1 MYRHCGSLTVCRT
14 GGSFRVRT
22 RKRKVVHKR
31 PTVKEIASRAGVSI
45 GTVDRVLHGRG
56 EVSAATRARVEGI
69 IDALG
74 YTPDLL
80 ARQLKL
86 NRTYHLRVLIPR
98 ADQDSGYWKLCREG
112 IEAAAKTL
120 RAYRVTVGIEEFD
133 RSDRPAF
140 RQILESVAAD
150 PGDGLLVAPVLPD
163 ELKPALVRLG
173 TDIPYVFFDG
183 TLETTS
189 PRCSVG
195 QDAHAAGRLAG
206 RMMALLA
213 PEATSLLAIT
223 THAEDRHIRQ
233 RIEGFLAF
241 FDEGPAGK
249 ATEILVRECP
259 GLERRGE
266 RESCLSAI
274 FEERPD
280 TGGILVVEASGHF
293 VGEWLAGAGLKMG
306 RPVVTWDL
314 VPDNEA
320 ALGSGIVDCV
330 ISQRPFE
337 QGRLGL
343 EALFRAVTTGA
354 SEPARIDVPM
364 EIWLRE
370 NLPVPGGTRK
380 KELA

>member
-1 MYRHCGSLTVCRT
+1 M
-14 GGSFRVRT
+14 
-22 RKRKVVHKR
+22 VHKR

-241 FDEGPAGK
+241 FDGSGTARHP
-249 ATEILVRECP
+249 EILVRECP
-259 GLERRGE
+259 GLELREE
-266 RESCLSAI
+266 RERFLSE
-274 FEERPD
+274 FFDERPE
-280 TGGILVVEASGHF
+280 TEGILVVEASGHF

>member
-1 MYRHCGSLTVCRT
+1 MA
-14 GGSFRVRT
+14 
-22 RKRKVVHKR
+22 KKR
-31 PTVKEIASRAGVSI
+31 PTVKEIATHAGVSI

-56 EVSAATRARVEGI
+56 EVSAATRARVERI

-98 ADQDSGYWKLCREG
+98 ADQDSGYWRICREG
-112 IEAAAKTL
+112 IEAAADHLK
-120 RAYRVTVGIEEFD
+120 AYRTLVSIEEFD
-133 RSDRPAF
+133 RYDRPAF
-140 RQILESVAAD
+140 RRILDSVAAD
-150 PGDGLLVAPVLPD
+150 PGDGILVAPVLPD
-163 ELKPALVRLG
+163 ELKPALGHIGPDL
-173 TDIPYVFFDG
+173 PYVFFDG
-183 TLETTS
+183 MLETTS

-206 RMMALLA
+206 RMMSLFA
-213 PEATSLLAIT
+213 PGANTLLAIT
-223 THAEDRHIRQ
+223 THAEDRHLRQ

-241 FDEGPAGK
+241 YGEFGAAWYP
-249 ATEILVRECP
+249 EILVRECP
-259 GLERRGE
+259 DLERRGE
-266 RESCLSAI
+266 RERFLAAI

-293 VGEWLAGAGLKMG
+293 VGEWLVASG
-306 RPVVTWDL
+306 RKEGVPLVTWDL

-320 ALGSGIVDCV
+320 ALGSGAVDCV

-343 EALFRAVTTGA
+343 DALFRAV
-354 SEPARIDVPM
+354 SSKEPGPDRIDLPM

-370 NLPVPGGTRK
+370 NLPASGGVERRSGHETEK
-380 KELA
+380 G

>member
-1 MYRHCGSLTVCRT
+1 VA
-14 GGSFRVRT
+14 
-22 RKRKVVHKR
+22 KKR
-31 PTVKEIASRAGVSI
+31 PTVKEIASRAGVYI

-56 EVSAATRARVEGI
+56 GVSAATRARVADI

-86 NRTYHLRVLIPR
+86 NRTYHLRVLIPQ
-98 ADQDSGYWKLCREG
+98 ADQDSGYWRLCREG
-112 IEAAAKTL
+112 IEEAAKNL
-120 RAYRVTVGIEEFD
+120 RAYRTEVCIEEFD

-140 RQILESVAAD
+140 RRILESVAAD

-173 TDIPYVFFDG
+173 TDIPCVFFDG
-183 TLETTS
+183 TLEGTS
-189 PRCSVG
+189 PCCSVG
-195 QDAHAAGRLAG
+195 QDALAAGRLAG

-213 PEATSLLAIT
+213 PDASTLLAIT
-223 THAEDRHIRQ
+223 THAEDRHLRQ

-241 FDEGPAGK
+241 FDGSGTSRHP
-249 ATEILVRECP
+249 EILVRECP
-259 GLERRGE
+259 DLERRE
-266 RESCLSAI
+266 TREPFLSAI

-293 VGEWLAGAGLKMG
+293 VGEWLAGAGLKEG
-306 RPVVTWDL
+306 RPLVTWDL
-314 VPDNEA
+314 VPDNET
-320 ALGSGIVDCV
+320 ALGSGAVDCV

-343 EALFRAVTTGA
+343 EALFSAVTTGA
-354 SEPARIDVPM
+354 TGPDRIDLPM

-370 NLPVPGGTRK
+370 NLPFSGRAEKRSWHETGTR
-380 KELA
+380 